1 METIYKKP
9 TNVNYTIYSISN
21 CKYCVMAKE
30 HINKKTTE
38 CTIINCDKFIGSCR
52 ERDNFYNF
60 MKQYTIIPYIHFP
73 MIFKDGKFIG
83 GLKELLNIRESTTST
98 SRTAS
103 GTARTASST
112 AKKTKKTA
120 IGTAKKTKITI

>member
-38 CTIINCDKFIGSCR
+38 STIINCDKFIGSCR

-73 MIFKDGKFIG
+73 MIFKDGKFVG

-98 SRTAS
+98 
-103 GTARTASST
+103 ARTAST

-120 IGTAKKTKITI
+120 SGTAKKTKITI

>member
-1 METIYKKP
+1 METIYIKP
-9 TNVNYTIYSISN
+9 TNVNYTVYSISN

-30 HINKKTTE
+30 HINKKTTK

-60 MKQYTIIPYIHFP
+60 MKHYTIIPYIHFP

-83 GLKELLNIRESTTST
+83 GLKELLNIRESATST
-98 SRTAS
+98 AS
-103 GTARTASST
+103 ATSAARKTKKSASST
-112 AKKTKKTA
+112 T
-120 IGTAKKTKITI
+120 KKTKITI

>member
-1 METIYKKP
+1 METIYIKP
-9 TNVNYTIYSISN
+9 TNVNYTVYSISN

-30 HINKKTTE
+30 HINKKTTK

-60 MKQYTIIPYIHFP
+60 MKHYTIIPYIHFP

-83 GLKELLNIRESTTST
+83 GLKELLNIRESATS
-98 SRTAS
+98 A
-103 GTARTASST
+103 ARNTKKTASST
-112 AKKTKKTA
+112 T
-120 IGTAKKTKITI
+120 KKTKITI